1 MPPDPST
8 PLRCTQ
14 DNGSA
19 FTLRHSFVNRHLSF
33 VIHLVL
39 VLMLVL
45 MLDSCIGKRITKANV
60 DQVTEGMSKKQVESI
75 LGQPTS
81 SKVEDPTIVRQT
93 TYVYRQ
99 GKDTVTIVF
108 KDDKVQT
115 KDSTLSN

>member
-14 DNGSA
+14 DDGSA
-19 FTLRHSFVNRHLSF
+19 FNLRHSFVNRHLSF

-39 VLMLVL
+39 LVVLVL